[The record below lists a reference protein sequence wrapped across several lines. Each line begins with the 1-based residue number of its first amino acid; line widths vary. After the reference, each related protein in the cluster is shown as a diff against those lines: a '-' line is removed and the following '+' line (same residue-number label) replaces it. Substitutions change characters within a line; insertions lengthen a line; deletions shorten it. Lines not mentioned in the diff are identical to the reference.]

1 MGSEGRREQAT
12 RTTAA
17 QALGAGW
24 LRVGGEATRGGGVGR
39 RGGNVWGR
47 RRPARRRACGG
58 GVASGRRGG
67 DAWGRRQRFEQR
79 RLGKT
84 LGERT
89 TGERKARYFTSELG
103 TTIYDAEI
111 KSHVDNMSRRTGQ
124 RGSHLSAKIH
134 GAEPC

>member
-1 MGSEGRREQAT
+1 MLPFNGVGGKE
-12 RTTAA
+12 
-17 QALGAGW
+17 GAGDSDD
-24 LRVGGEATRGGGVGR
+24 GGAG
-39 RGGNVWGR
+39 
-47 RRPARRRACGG
+47 AGG